1 MSSGLLSACL
11 FLLLDASGSVDAQEH
26 KLQREATA
34 AALTSPEFLA
44 RVEYEG
50 GVAVAVAEFSLGVTT
65 LADWTPIRSPVEA
78 AVLAEM
84 LLTAPRKEDHS
95 TATGDAVLFAV
106 NEMKRAPGC
115 DRQVID
121 VSSDGRVNTGATMED
136 AVAVARGAGVMVNAI
151 VIEDEPG
158 VLDYYRDAVNGFAL
172 PATWDTYAQSLKM
185 KMTLEIANAPRV
197 LEPEFPRVARY
208 DVFGWMGEPVWG
220 FAGIPDAA
228 VVEVPDVRYARK
240 YLDLSNDIRRRPD
253 VPAPGSLGLVVA
265 GLVIVAGAA
274 WRRK

>member
-11 FLLLDASGSVDAQEH
+11 FLLLDASGSVDAAEH
-26 KLQREATA
+26 RLQREATA

-50 GVAVAVAEFSLGVTT
+50 GIAVAVAEFSMGVTT
-65 LADWTPIRSPVEA
+65 LADWTTIRSPVEA

-95 TATGDAVLFAV
+95 TATGEAVLFAV
-106 NEMKRAPGC
+106 EQMKRAPGC
-115 DRQVID
+115 ERQVID
-121 VSSDGRVNTGATMED
+121 VSSDGRVNSGMLLED
-136 AVAVARGAGVMVNAI
+136 AINVARAHGVMVNAI
-151 VIEDEPG
+151 VIEDEPD
-158 VLDYYRDAVNGFAL
+158 VLEYYRNAVNGFAL

-220 FAGIPDAA
+220 FVGIPDAA
-228 VVEVPDVRYARK
+228 LVAVHPDYYARQRSSEVPG
-240 YLDLSNDIRRRPD
+240 
-253 VPAPGSLGLVVA
+253 PGGFGTLAA
-265 GLVIVAGAA
+265 GIVILLGAA